1 MTWKRPTDSERFTRH
16 RQRNYAFKALAESV
30 AYNRR
35 RKARFDRAERVLWA
49 MRLKIFDYEDADA
62 LDGGRRAE
70 KARRVMAL
78 CKAILAP
85 LWDQQR
91 RGRDARR
98 LESTP
103 SSFEPGLSG

>member
-1 MTWKRPTDSERFTRH
+1 MTWQKPTDAERFRRH
-16 RQRNYAFKALAESV
+16 RQRNHEPRSLQDKI

-35 RKARFDRAERVLWA
+35 RKARFDRAERVLWSL
-49 MRLKIFDYEDADA
+49 RRNIFDYEDADA

-70 KARRVMAL
+70 KARRVMDL

-91 RGRDARR
+91 AGRDARR
-98 LESTP
+98 LEQTP
-103 SSFEPGLSG
+103 SAFEPGACG